1 MTAST
6 DAPTA
11 LAAEVPPAV
20 ARSHHSI
27 WSAVRAAVTLWY
39 ALLGSIGAW
48 TIHLVFVASFV
59 RYTCNDPSAKWAM
72 HAVTAVTLA
81 MTVLAMAL
89 CWRLDRQGGDE
100 ASDRNGGPTRFLGRL
115 GLVVG
120 ATNFALI
127 ALEELYIVVLAS
139 RRCG

>member
-1 MTAST
+1 VA
-6 DAPTA
+6 
-11 LAAEVPPAV
+11 PAV
-20 ARSHHSI
+20 ARSQHSI
-27 WSAVRAAVTLWY
+27 WSAVRSGVTLWY
-39 ALLGSIGAW
+39 ALLGGIGAW

-59 RYTCNDPSAKWAM
+59 RYTCTDPDARWAM
-72 HAVTAVTLA
+72 HAVTVLTLA
-81 MTVLAMAL
+81 MTALAMAL
-89 CWRLDRQGGDE
+89 CWRLARREGDE
-100 ASDRNGGPTRFLGRL
+100 SSDRNGGPIRFIGRL

>member
-6 DAPTA
+6 DSPNAPSS
-11 LAAEVPPAV
+11 EVSPAV
-20 ARSHHSI
+20 ARSQHSI

-39 ALLGSIGAW
+39 ALLGGIAAW
-48 TIHLVFVASFV
+48 TIHLLFAASFV
-59 RYTCNDPSAKWAM
+59 RYTCNDPSANWAM

-81 MTVLAMAL
+81 MTVLAMVL
-89 CWRLDRQGGDE
+89 SWRLARRGRDE
-100 ASDRNGGPTRFLGRL
+100 SSDRNGGPTRFIGRL

-120 ATNFALI
+120 ASNFALI
-127 ALEELYIVVLAS
+127 ALEELYIVELAS